1 MRRPVTR
8 RRPRRTPVLVTVAA
22 LVLVLVA
29 AVVQW
34 RGHPGTGSGGG
45 ASVPGSGLGAE
56 PASSGSA
63 RLALEGLEVR
73 SEERVDGYDRASFA
87 WRQDVDRNG
96 CDTRNDVL
104 RRDLADA
111 EVRGG
116 TDGCVVQAGVL
127 EDPYSEARVRFD
139 RSDPEA
145 VQIDHVVSLSD
156 AWSSGAWRWDAD
168 YRAAFANDPLELVAA
183 SAAEN
188 QAKSDATADVW
199 LPRDPAD
206 ACALVVRQVSI
217 KARTELSVT
226 RAERDAMAR
235 VLDRCGDV
243 PLLSSDE
250 VRWPA
255 PAR

>member
-1 MRRPVTR
+1 VTR
-8 RRPRRTPVLVTVAA
+8 RRRRRTPVLVTLAA
-22 LVLVLVA
+22 LAIVIVA

-34 RGHPGTGSGGG
+34 RGDPGTGGAGSG
-45 ASVPGSGLGAE
+45 SSDGSAGGLGAE
-56 PASSGSA
+56 PGATGSA

-73 SEERVDGYDRASFA
+73 TEERVPGYDRASFA
-87 WRQDVDRNG
+87 WRTDVDRNG

-111 EVRGG
+111 GIRDGSR
-116 TDGCVVQAGVL
+116 GCVVQSGVL
-127 EDPYSEARVRFD
+127 EDPYSDARVAFD
-139 RSDPEA
+139 RSRDPEA

-188 QAKSDATADVW
+188 TAKSDATADAW
-199 LPRDPAD
+199 LPDDPAD

-217 KARTELSVT
+217 KVRTELSVT
-226 RAERDAMAR
+226 RAEHDAMAR
-235 VLDRCGDV
+235 VLDGCGDL
-243 PLLSSDE
+243 PLLSSDD
-250 VRWPA
+250 VPWPA
-255 PAR
+255 PVR

>member
-1 MRRPVTR
+1 VTR
-8 RRPRRTPVLVTVAA
+8 RRRRRTPVLVTIAA

-34 RGHPGTGSGGG
+34 RGDPGAGPGTGASGG
-45 ASVPGSGLGAE
+45 ASVPGSGLGPE

-63 RLALEGLEVR
+63 RLALEALEVR
-73 SEERVDGYDRASFA
+73 SVERVDGYDRESFS
-87 WRQDVDRNG
+87 WRADVDRNG

-104 RRDLADA
+104 RRDLA
-111 EVRGG
+111 EVGIRGG
-116 TDGCVVQAGVL
+116 TDGCVVQTGVL
-127 EDPYSEARVRFD
+127 EDPYSDARVRFD

-188 QAKSDATADVW
+188 SGKSDATADEW
-199 LPRDPAD
+199 LPREPAD

-226 RAERDAMAR
+226 RAERNAMAG

-255 PAR
+255 PER

>member
-1 MRRPVTR
+1 VTR
-8 RRPRRTPVLVTVAA
+8 RRRRRTPTLVTLAA

-34 RGHPGTGSGGG
+34 RGDPGSGSGATGG
-45 ASVPGSGLGAE
+45 TSAPGSGLGAE
-56 PASSGSA
+56 PGSYGSA
-63 RLALEGLEVR
+63 RLALDALEVR
-73 SEERVDGYDRASFA
+73 TDARVPGYDRESFA
-87 WRQDVDRNG
+87 WRTDVDRNG

-111 EVRGG
+111 GIRGG
-116 TDGCVVQAGVL
+116 TRGCVVQSGTL
-127 EDPYSEARVRFD
+127 EDPYSGARVSFD
-139 RSDPEA
+139 RSRDPEA

-188 QAKSDATADVW
+188 NAKSDATADEW
-199 LPRDPAD
+199 LPADPAD
-206 ACALVVRQVSI
+206 ACALVARQVAI
-217 KARTELSVT
+217 KVRTELSVT
-226 RAERDAMAR
+226 RAEHDAMAR
-235 VLDRCGDV
+235 VLDGCGDV
-243 PLLSSDE
+243 PLLTSDD

>member
-1 MRRPVTR
+1 VTR
-8 RRPRRTPVLVTVAA
+8 RRRRRTPVLVTIVA
-22 LVLVLVA
+22 LVIVLVA

-34 RGHPGTGSGGG
+34 RGEPGSGAGPAGSG
-45 ASVPGSGLGAE
+45 AAVPGSGLGPE

-63 RLALEGLEVR
+63 RLALEALEVR
-73 SEERVDGYDRASFA
+73 SVERVDGYDRESFS
-87 WRQDVDRNG
+87 WRADVDRNG

-104 RRDLADA
+104 RRDLADV
-111 EVRGG
+111 ELRGG

-127 EDPYSEARVRFD
+127 EDPYSDARVRFD

-188 QAKSDATADVW
+188 SGKSDATADEW

-226 RAERDAMAR
+226 RTERDAMAR

-243 PLLSSDE
+243 PLVSSDD

-255 PAR
+255 PVR